1 MSNALCL
8 GANAVFGQRLAK
20 ELRLLWLPFT
30 GAAGAACVFCA
41 MVWLERGP
49 DRMFLPMLGVPTAL
63 AFFGCVLLMAVA
75 PVGSEFQHRTLG
87 LLLSQPSNRGRLWRD
102 KLAAPALGL
111 LVLAM
116 FVGVAALSVEAQ
128 QARPSLGIA
137 FTQEAEVRTMF
148 SWAVLFAV
156 TGLCTA
162 PFWTLSARSII
173 GGMAFTWIGQ
183 FFVLLIMN
191 YIAEKTGL
199 QEGLAL
205 GIGAISYSATFLW
218 LGWRK
223 FASMEVR
230 EGYALAG
237 PAAEG
242 LGEKPQGWGWLQ
254 RLKRLW
260 ASGTQALWLD
270 RLLRCSPASSA
281 GNLFRKELR
290 LQKPVYLLAALFFAA
305 WVLVFGLCLLQPT
318 KGYHN
323 LFPAMLALYTPL
335 VMMLAGSLSI
345 SEETSLGVAGWHL
358 SLPVSARR
366 QWWFKL
372 GASTAAGAAAA
383 WILPAVLWVLSG
395 ILVKPMAIP
404 EQLVQ
409 PVLVL
414 AAISSLLFVLSFW
427 AVALLGN
434 TVRAILMAIV
444 AVLVLFYCLAA
455 GVSAAEHFSGL
466 PAGIGTR
473 FILTCVSPDS
483 PLHGYVA
490 DAQAYALPMCIGILV
505 LVALGQS
512 LRAFRRPGLRSK
524 VVLYPALLVLAAV
537 LLGYFQRCL

>member
-1 MSNALCL
+1 MRNALCL

-20 ELRLLWLPFT
+20 ELRLLWLPFA
-30 GAAGAACVFCA
+30 GAAGAVCVFCA
-41 MVWLERGP
+41 MVCLERGP
-49 DRMFLPMLGVPTAL
+49 DRMFLPMLGVPTTL
-63 AFFGCVLLMAVA
+63 AFFGCVLLMAAA
-75 PVGSEFQHRTLG
+75 PVGREFQHRTLG

-102 KLAAPALGL
+102 KLAAPTLGL

-116 FVGVAALSVEAQ
+116 FVGVAALSVDAQ
-128 QARPSLGIA
+128 QARPFLSVA
-137 FTQEAEVRTMF
+137 FTQEGEVRTMF
-148 SWAVLFAV
+148 FWAALFAV
-156 TGLCTA
+156 TALCTA
-162 PFWTLSARSII
+162 PFWTLSARSLI

-183 FFVLLIMN
+183 FFVLLIMT
-191 YIAEKTGL
+191 YIAEKTGI
-199 QEGLAL
+199 QEGLAV
-205 GIGAISYSATFLW
+205 GIGAVSYSATFLW
-218 LGWRK
+218 LGWRQ

-242 LGEKPQGWGWLQ
+242 LGEKPQGWGWAQ

-260 ASGTQALWLD
+260 AWGTEAVWLD
-270 RLLRCSPASSA
+270 RLLRCSPTSSV

-290 LQKPVYLLAALFFAA
+290 LQKPVYLLGALFFIA
-305 WVLVFGLCLLQPT
+305 WVLAFGLCLLQPT

-358 SLPVSARR
+358 SLPVPARR
-366 QWWFKL
+366 QWWVKL

-383 WILPAVLWVLSG
+383 WILPAVLWALTG

-404 EQLVQ
+404 GQLVQ
-409 PVLVL
+409 PALVL
-414 AAISSLLFVLSFW
+414 GAVSGLLFVLSFW
-427 AVALLGN
+427 AVTLLGN

-444 AVLVLFYCLAA
+444 AALVLFYSFAA
-455 GVSAAEHFSGL
+455 GAYVS
-466 PAGIGTR
+466 
-473 FILTCVSPDS
+473 
-483 PLHGYVA
+483 
-490 DAQAYALPMCIGILV
+490 DAQAYAVPLCFGILV
-505 LVALGQS
+505 LVALDQS
-512 LRAFRRPGLRSK
+512 LRAFRCPGVQSK